1 MLASHS
7 FLLVSIRTL
16 AYIVYTKRSTRATRR
31 YSKAW
36 NASQFYG
43 GCKRDTLLAFA
54 ADRRATEL
62 RAAAAP
68 LLLGARRLLQA
79 HRAAIDR
86 YRLSARLSAANPP
99 VPDLMGLLQLRFEH
113 DSSTIRLRD
122 AYDSSAIRARYNIL
136 RGVMCFR
143 AIMNMSI
150 LLRCCRML

>member
-1 MLASHS
+1 MQ
-7 FLLVSIRTL
+7 VS
-16 AYIVYTKRSTRATRR
+16 STA
-31 YSKAW
+31 AV
-36 NASQFYG
+36 NA
-43 GCKRDTLLAFA
+43 TLLAFA
-54 ADRRATEL
+54 ADRRATVR

-99 VPDLMGLLQLRFEH
+99 VPDLMGLLQLRFEY

-143 AIMNMSI
+143 AIIYIFIRTNCSHKTNKATHIMNVSI